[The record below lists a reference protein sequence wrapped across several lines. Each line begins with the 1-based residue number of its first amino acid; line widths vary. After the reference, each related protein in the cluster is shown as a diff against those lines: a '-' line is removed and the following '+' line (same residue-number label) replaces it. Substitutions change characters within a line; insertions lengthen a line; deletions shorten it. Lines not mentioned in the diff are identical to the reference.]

1 MRLCCSC
8 VLWQLILKITNICL
22 EPVRGSHLDGE
33 EMMVVQIKLLAGGL
47 LGEEQSS
54 EILEAAD

>member
-1 MRLCCSC
+1 M
-8 VLWQLILKITNICL
+8 KITNICL